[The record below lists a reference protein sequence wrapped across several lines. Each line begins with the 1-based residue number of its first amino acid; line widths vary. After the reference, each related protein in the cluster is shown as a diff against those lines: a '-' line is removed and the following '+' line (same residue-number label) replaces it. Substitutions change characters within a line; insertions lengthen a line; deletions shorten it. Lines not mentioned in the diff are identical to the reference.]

1 MSHFGL
7 GEVGWMTVDK
17 GGDWLCLNGSSDVF
31 TGIGN
36 TVATFVGFF
45 RLLLGVI
52 RAYENKVS
60 ISNVEFVCRKKN
72 KHKYNCNKHTNIKL
86 TKNIHRRLFANYVFV
101 RQIINLLLNNNNTFN
116 SYFLNLNLSYCEQVF
131 LLFR

>member
-1 MSHFGL
+1 MSFPP
-7 GEVGWMTVDK
+7 TVDK

-52 RAYENKVS
+52 RAYKNKVS
-60 ISNVEFVCRKKN
+60 IVMLSFCAERK
-72 KHKYNCNKHTNIKL
+72 TNTNTHVI
-86 TKNIHRRLFANYVFV
+86 N
-101 RQIINLLLNNNNTFN
+101 RQI
-116 SYFLNLNLSYCEQVF
+116 
-131 LLFR
+131 